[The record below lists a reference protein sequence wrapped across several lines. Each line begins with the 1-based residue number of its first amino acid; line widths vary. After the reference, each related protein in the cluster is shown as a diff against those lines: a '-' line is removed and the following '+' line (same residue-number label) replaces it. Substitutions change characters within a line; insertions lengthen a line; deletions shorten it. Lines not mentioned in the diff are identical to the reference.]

1 MEDSTITTIMPST
14 SSTIAQP
21 WQVPNTSSG
30 MDMTNYWNWD
40 DIENY
45 VSTDLNV
52 TWDDSEI
59 KP

>member
-1 MEDSTITTIMPST
+1 MPST